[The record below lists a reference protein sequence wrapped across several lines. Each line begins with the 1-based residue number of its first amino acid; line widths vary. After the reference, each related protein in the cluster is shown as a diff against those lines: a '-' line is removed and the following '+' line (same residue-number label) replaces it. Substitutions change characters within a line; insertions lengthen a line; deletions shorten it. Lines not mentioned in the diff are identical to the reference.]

1 MDETPTA
8 VIHHSAYGTHWMSAV
23 ELRTAIADANPDA
36 DVVISRTET
45 ETARLLADAEIVLTS
60 SLEPS
65 TLEQATS
72 LRWVQALSAGV
83 DQLPVTLLRERDAL
97 LTNAAGVHAQP
108 IAEQVLGYLLA
119 FERRLDTAFE
129 RKQRGVW
136 ERFTGG
142 ELAGQ
147 TLGVV
152 GLGAIGTRVA
162 EIAAAVGMD
171 VVGTKRDPDVELDAV
186 DRIYGPDGLTDVL
199 LESDYVLLAC
209 PLTDETEGLIGREE
223 IGMLGEDAVLV
234 NVARGPVV
242 DEDALIGALQQ
253 RGIRGAALD
262 VFETEPLP
270 AESPLWDL
278 SNVILTPHNAGSSPN
293 LAPRIADVFL
303 ENYDAFLEDAPER
316 MRNRVV

>member
-1 MDETPTA
+1 MDETPRA
-8 VIHHSAYGTHWMSAV
+8 VVHHSAYGTHWMSAA
-23 ELRTAIADANPDA
+23 ELRAAIVEANPDV
-36 DVVISRTET
+36 DVVVSRTAT
-45 ETARLLADAEIVLTS
+45 ETAELLPDADIALTS
-60 SLEPS
+60 YLEPS
-65 TLEQATS
+65 TLERATS

-83 DQLPVTLLRERDAL
+83 DQLPLEQLREREIV

-129 RKQRGVW
+129 RKERGVW

-142 ELAGQ
+142 ELAGK
-147 TLGVV
+147 TLGIV

-171 VVGTKRDPDVELDAV
+171 VVATKRDPDVDLDAV
-186 DRIYGPDGLTDVL
+186 DRVYGPDGLTDVL
-199 LESDYVLLAC
+199 LESKYVLLAC

-223 IGMLGEDAVLV
+223 LGVMNDDAVLI

-242 DEDALIGALQQ
+242 DEDALVEALQQ
-253 RGIRGAALD
+253 RAIRGAALD

-270 AESPLWDL
+270 ADSTLWEL
-278 SNVILTPHNAGSSPN
+278 SNVIVTPHNAGSSPM
-293 LAPRIADVFL
+293 LARRTADVFC
-303 ENYDAFLEDAPER
+303 ENYDAFVDGAPGR
-316 MRNRVV
+316 MRNRLF